1 MVPSLRERHSTG
13 EFGFF
18 GRALLVA
25 GAALGLLAPTLHSA
39 TLVRAGSSLDMG
51 FTARAAT
58 QVLVVAAS
66 LAGVL
71 LAGRAVDMWG
81 TRRVVLWCLPVGG
94 AGGAVLLAA
103 PCAWMYWAGLAVESA
118 AIMGV
123 VLGCVAAVPTA
134 HLTGRIRHA
143 VAAAF
148 AAFALALI
156 AGVMLALAAGRL
168 GGWRAVEAVPA
179 LMCLILYP
187 GARRLRVLKGPPAV
201 RQASVEGFASRA
213 ALVVVLGAG
222 LQAAPLRNWLDA
234 EVMTLLALSLIAL
247 HAVAG
252 GERPGQLMRR
262 RRNRERLGRGGR
274 HRAATVVA
282 GGIWGFGQSAL
293 ATILLVSLSGVG
305 AGQAASLVAWTGFGV
320 GSAVAGF
327 TCLRQRVSP
336 RAASALGLTLAA
348 VSVALLSTLSQQRPV
363 AATAMATGLS
373 VAIGFGIILAQIAW
387 VTEYLSDLPV
397 SQRGVAASVYPAAVI
412 LGGAAVS
419 ATPYETVLAQ
429 EARTD
434 TISQLLW
441 ITVTGLALAAVV
453 LSRSAVSLAV
463 AGAAA
468 VQYVLVT
475 TLSSIRY
482 AQRPLAMVVFVLT
495 GVIVGIAVWI
505 SGRQSARLARTQAG
519 ATALQR
525 AVLRP
530 IPRHLGTLDL
540 EGLYRP
546 AATESG
552 IGGDFYD
559 VSHTAGR
566 SRILLGDVRGK
577 GLEALQIVNDVLG
590 CFRSRTH
597 DTQGLADLATH
608 LDQHLARTASAHEDT
623 ELFATAILIEHEDG
637 SGEVRILNCGHLPPL
652 LLGPGRAETLALP
665 ALLPLGFGVLDPA
678 HDPAPSTV
686 PLAPGTVLLLYT
698 DGLSEARDASG
709 AFYPL
714 DERLRHAPAD
724 PARLV
729 RHLVSDAT
737 QWTHRLTDDIAL
749 ITLSPRHAS
758 VPPP

>member
-1 MVPSLRERHSTG
+1 MRDPHKTE

-39 TLVRAGSSLDMG
+39 TLVRAGSSLGMG

-66 LAGVL
+66 LAGAL

-81 TRRVVLWCLPVGG
+81 TRRVVLWCLPAGG

-103 PCAWMYWAGLAVESA
+103 PVAWMYWAGLAVESA
-118 AIMGV
+118 AVMGV

-156 AGVMLALAAGRL
+156 AGIMLALAAGRL
-168 GGWRAVEAVPA
+168 GGWRAVEAVPI
-179 LMCLILYP
+179 LICLALYP
-187 GARRLRVLKGPPAV
+187 GAHRLRVLKGPPAV
-201 RQASVEGFASRA
+201 RQAPPDGFASRA

-234 EVMTLLALSLIAL
+234 EIMTLLALSLIVL
-247 HAVAG
+247 HAFAS
-252 GERPGQLMRR
+252 GERSGRLARR
-262 RRNRERLGRGGR
+262 WRNRERPDKGRQ

-282 GGIWGFGQSAL
+282 GGVWGFGQSAL
-293 ATILLVSLSGVG
+293 ATILLVSLSDLG

-327 TCLRQRVSP
+327 TCLRRRVSP
-336 RAASALGLTLAA
+336 RAASALGLTLSA
-348 VSVALLSTLSQQRPV
+348 VSMALLSILPQQRPA
-363 AATAMATGLS
+363 AATAIAASLS
-373 VAIGFGIILAQIAW
+373 VAIGFGIVLAQIAW

-419 ATPYETVLAQ
+419 AIPYETVLAQ
-429 EARTD
+429 VRTD

-530 IPRHLGTLDL
+530 VPRHLGTLDL

-546 AATESG
+546 ASTESG

-559 VSHTAGR
+559 VSHSAGR

-590 CFRSRTH
+590 CFRSRAY
-597 DTQGLADLATH
+597 DTPRLVDLATH
-608 LDQHLARTASAHEDT
+608 LDQHLARTAAAREDA
-623 ELFATAILIEHEDG
+623 ELFATAVLIEHEDD
-637 SGEVRILNCGHLPPL
+637 SREVRVLNCGHLPPL
-652 LLGPGRAETLALP
+652 LLSPGRAEPLALP

-678 HDPAPSTV
+678 NGPAPSTV
-686 PLAPGTVLLLYT
+686 SLPPGTVLLLYT

-714 DERLRHAPAD
+714 DERIRHAPAD

-729 RHLVSDAT
+729 GHLVSEAT

-749 ITLSPRHAS
+749 ITIRPRHVS